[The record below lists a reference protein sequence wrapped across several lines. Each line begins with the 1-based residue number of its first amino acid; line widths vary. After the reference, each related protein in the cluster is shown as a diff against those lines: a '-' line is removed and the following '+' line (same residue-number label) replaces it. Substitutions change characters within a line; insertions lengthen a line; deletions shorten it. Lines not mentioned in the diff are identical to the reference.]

1 MSGSGTGTPIS
12 EAVTF
17 TVEDGSGLSTA
28 NSYVSVAD
36 ADTYHATY
44 TGSTDWSGAENATK
58 ERALIA
64 ATQYLDIE
72 HEGRWRGVK
81 DSSTQSLAWPRC
93 DAEDSDGY
101 LIDSDALPQ
110 KLKDA
115 CCELALRVVLG
126 DDLLGVVT
134 EPGDVASESVT
145 VGPISTAVEY
155 VNGRPDV
162 GNSYPRVESLLKSLL
177 QETGRVYRG

>member
-1 MSGSGTGTPIS
+1 MALVVETG
-12 EAVTF
+12 A
-17 TVEDGSGLSTA
+17 GLANA

-44 TGSTDWSGAENATK
+44 TGSTDWSGAANATK
-58 ERALIA
+58 ERALIS

-81 DSSTQSLAWPRC
+81 GSSTQSLSWPRANAV
-93 DAEDSDGY
+93 DYDGYTVDSD
-101 LIDSDALPQ
+101 IVPQ

-155 VNGRPDV
+155 VNGRPDI
-162 GNSYPRVESLLKSLL
+162 GNSYPRVEALLKSLVH
-177 QETGRVYRG
+177 ESGRVYRG